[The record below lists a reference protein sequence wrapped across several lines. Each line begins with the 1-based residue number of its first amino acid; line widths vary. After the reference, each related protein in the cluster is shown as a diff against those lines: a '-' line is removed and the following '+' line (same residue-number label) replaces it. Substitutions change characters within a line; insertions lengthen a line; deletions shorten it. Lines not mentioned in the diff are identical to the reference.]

1 MPEPAAEQSIRPLN
15 NDNQPGATSSAPP
28 PGTGLRRRR
37 RRRRKRRRRD
47 PRQPFYT
54 KPGPLSTFFAVVSDD
69 LRGFLS

>member
-28 PGTGLRRRR
+28 PGTGLRRR